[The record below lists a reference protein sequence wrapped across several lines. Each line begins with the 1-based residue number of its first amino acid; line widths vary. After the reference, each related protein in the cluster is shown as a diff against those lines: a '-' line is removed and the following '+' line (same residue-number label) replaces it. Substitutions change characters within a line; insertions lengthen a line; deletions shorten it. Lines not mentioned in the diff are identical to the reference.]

1 MGGYCLLIPK
11 QNPYG
16 YLMINFILWIK
27 KHWFFVFYK
36 PVSVILLLVIFF
48 SGCSSLSPKL
58 DRQAWNE
65 YRVKFITLSGR
76 VIDTGQCGV
85 SHSEGQGFAMLLAVG
100 HNDKATFLQ
109 LWQWTQAHLQI
120 RKDRL
125 FAWRWNPAD
134 HPPVKDMNNASD
146 GDILIAW
153 ALFRAADK
161 WRLKNLRKSANEI
174 VSSIKNNLIYP
185 SSVGPVLLPGING
198 FQDEKGVD
206 INLSYWIYP
215 AFIEFDKQQ
224 PDILWR
230 ELINSGLSLL
240 EKARFG
246 RWRLP
251 PDWLR
256 LEKNMFLSDKYPPRF
271 SFDAVRIPLYLSWGG
286 LDDLALFKPFLSFWN
301 VQKTKKYLPAWTNL
315 NDDDIAQYAI
325 SPGAYKVF
333 ELMRHAINEEHII
346 DNQGEL
352 KLDVTDEDY
361 YSNSLSLLARLAA
374 VDAKLP

>member
-1 MGGYCLLIPK
+1 M
-11 QNPYG
+11 
-16 YLMINFILWIK
+16 LWTK
-27 KHWFFVFYK
+27 KEGAVAFARVV
-36 PVSVILLLVIFF
+36 PVILLMITFF
-48 SGCSSLSPKL
+48 SACSSLSHKL

-65 YRVKFITLSGR
+65 YRAKFITLSGR

-85 SHSEGQGFAMLLAVG
+85 SHSEGQGFAMLLAVA
-100 HNDKATFLQ
+100 HNDKTTFLQ
-109 LWQWTQAHLQI
+109 LWEWTQAHLQI
-120 RKDRL
+120 RQDRL

-134 HPPVKDMNNASD
+134 HPPVKDTNNASD

-161 WRLKNLRKSANEI
+161 WRLKKLRKSANEI
-174 VSSIKNNLIYP
+174 VLAIKNNLIYQ

-198 FQDEKGVD
+198 FQDAKGVD

-224 PDILWR
+224 PDVLWR

-246 RWRLP
+246 RWQLP

-256 LEKNMFLSDKYPPRF
+256 LESNMVLSDKYPPRF

-286 LDDLALFKPFLSFWN
+286 LNDSAILKPFLSFWD
-301 VQKTKKYLPAWTNL
+301 VQKTKNYLPAWTNL
-315 NDDDIAQYAI
+315 NDDDVAQYAI

-333 ELMRHAINEEHII
+333 ELMRHTINEEHIV
-346 DNQGEL
+346 DDQGKL
-352 KLDVTDEDY
+352 KLDVKDEDY